1 MEKTGLIYTTDSCV
15 GCNKCIKGCPAIG
28 ANISVDGKEGS
39 RITVDGSKC
48 IHCGNCLKNC
58 AHDARRF
65 NDDLDELIKELD
77 AGTPIVLMIAPSFF
91 LSYSEK
97 APQILALLRDMGFM
111 AIYDVSFGANITTW
125 ASVKYMK
132 ESGTTGLISS
142 ACPVVVD
149 YIQKYKPSLIDRLMP
164 VMSPVGCLSTYLK
177 NYVYP
182 KADNE
187 NIKYAF
193 LCPCVGKHDEYSSYP
208 NGSRIDFTFTY
219 KTLFSYIDSN
229 MNIEEYENSSSKC
242 DELEIPGKG
251 LLYPVPGGLRSNVV
265 AIIGNNNF
273 IKQIEGP
280 SRIYKYLDVYSDM
293 VKNNDPLPYM
303 VDILNCEG
311 GCGEGVA
318 TNYTSEEAEVKMT
331 LLQKKIRGALNSSED
346 GIINSSLNP
355 DERWASLDSYMT
367 ETLHLDLE
375 TFKRTYDTAMAVEE
389 ANISEDAI
397 EEIFVQM
404 NKISE
409 YDRNINCTSCGYA
422 GCREMAKAIYYGYNS
437 PENCVHYVKNTL
449 IEFKAEL
456 EKVLVALSGGPA
468 GTGLAT
474 VKTEEI
480 VQQIA
485 EAMIEVEKQREEINN
500 SVAVKTQMF
509 ANLTH
514 ELRTPLNAIINMTD
528 LMDTSNLSEEQL
540 NNITGIKTAGNTLMD
555 TINEILDMSK
565 ITSGNFTITEDE
577 YYLHDLLGEI
587 VTVINFRCLE
597 KKLSFIR
604 ELDPSTPDLLVGDFK
619 RIRQVMI
626 NIIGNAVKYTEKG
639 SVTINAGW
647 NNNPDN
653 PEMIFSVTDTGI
665 GIREEDIPFL
675 FDSYKQVNE
684 KETKHIQGT
693 GLGLAIS
700 KNIVDEMHGKIT
712 VKSKYGTGTTFT
724 LTLPQGV
731 PKYLPIGEVMKKNN
745 QMSSEPAPASKDF
758 FVPSYRVLVV
768 DDLQVNLHIAR
779 SLLDKFQIYADIA
792 QSGEEA
798 IRRCAVT
805 KYDLIFMDQQMPEM
819 SGLET
824 VREIQCK
831 CELNVKTPIVYMSAN
846 DEATFVDKIA
856 AGELFQGYIE
866 KPVKMDNLKKTLL
879 TLIDPSKIVYN
890 EEGYIPEKADLKNA
904 VDSKDYEKYLDLMAA
919 LERYSKIHDPG
930 HTHRLASKY
939 RIMLQTGMLQTPIKN
954 LPSIEAMCA
963 VLRNKNRH

>member
-28 ANISVDGKEGS
+28 ANISIDAKEGS

-65 NDDLDELIKELD
+65 NDDLNELIEALN
-77 AGTPIVLMIAPSFF
+77 AGTPTILMIAPSFF
-91 LSYSEK
+91 LSYPDE
-97 APQILALLRDMGFM
+97 APKILSILRDMGFM

-125 ASVKYMK
+125 ALIKYMK
-132 ESGTTGLISS
+132 ESGRSGLISS

-164 VMSPVGCLSTYLK
+164 IMSPVGCLTTYLK
-177 NYVYP
+177 NYTYG
-182 KADNE
+182 KEDNS

-193 LCPCVGKHDEYSSYP
+193 LCPCLGKHDEYSSYP
-208 NGSRIDFTFTY
+208 NGTRIDYTFTY
-219 KTLFSYIDSN
+219 KSLFSYMESN
-229 MNIEEYENSSSKC
+229 IKMDDYEGRSDHC
-242 DELEIPGKG
+242 DKLHIPGKG
-251 LLYPVPGGLRSNVV
+251 MLYPVPGGLRSNI
-265 AIIGNNNF
+265 ASIIGNTNF

-280 SRIYKYLDVYSDM
+280 SRIYKYLDVYENM
-293 VKNNDPLPYM
+293 VTNNDSLPYM

-318 TNYTSEEAEVKMT
+318 TNYTAEEAEVKMT
-331 LLQKKIRGALNSSED
+331 VMQKNIRGAMSNNSD
-346 GIINSSLNP
+346 NINGSTLTP
-355 DERWASLDSYMT
+355 DERWIALDNQMAQ
-367 ETLHLDLE
+367 ELHLNLD
-375 TFKRTYDTAMAVEE
+375 TFMRTYDTTAAVKESGVSEE
-389 ANISEDAI
+389 AI

-404 NKISE
+404 NKRSE
-409 YDRNINCTSCGYA
+409 YDRTINCTSCGYA
-422 GCREMAKAIYYGYNS
+422 GCREMAKAIYYGYNT
-437 PENCVHYVKNTL
+437 PESCVHYVKNTL
-449 IEFKAEL
+449 IESKAEL

-485 EAMIEVEKQREEINN
+485 DAMIEVERQREEVNN

-514 ELRTPLNAIINMTD
+514 ELRTPLNAIINMAE
-528 LMDTSNLSEEQL
+528 LMDTANLSSEQL
-540 NNITGIKTAGNTLMD
+540 DNINGIKTAGNSLMD
-555 TINEILDMSK
+555 TINEILDISK
-565 ITSGNFTITEDE
+565 ITSGKFTITEDE

-587 VTVINFRCLE
+587 VTVMNFRCLE
-597 KKLSFIR
+597 KKLTFIR

-639 SVTINAGW
+639 SVTIYAGW
-647 NNNPDN
+647 NNNLDN
-653 PEMIFSVTDTGI
+653 PEMQFSVTDTGI
-665 GIREEDIPFL
+665 GIKEDDIPFL

-684 KETKHIQGT
+684 SETKHIEGT

-700 KNIVDEMHGKIT
+700 KNIVSEMHGEIT
-712 VKSKYGTGTTFT
+712 VKSKYGVGTTFT
-724 LTLPQGV
+724 LTLPQAV
-731 PKYLPIGEVMKKNN
+731 PRYLPIGKVMKKNN
-745 QMSSEPAPASKDF
+745 QQSAEPVPTSKDF

-831 CELNVKTPIVYMSAN
+831 CEINVKTPIVYMSAN

-866 KPVKMDNLKKTLL
+866 KPVKIDNLKKTLL
-879 TLIDPSKIVYN
+879 ELIDPSKIVYD
-890 EEGYIPEKADLKNA
+890 EGGFIPEKADLQNA
-904 VDSKDYEKYLDLMAA
+904 VNSRDYEKYLDLMAA

-930 HTHRLASKY
+930 HTHRLASKF

-963 VLRNKNRH
+963 VLRNRKS